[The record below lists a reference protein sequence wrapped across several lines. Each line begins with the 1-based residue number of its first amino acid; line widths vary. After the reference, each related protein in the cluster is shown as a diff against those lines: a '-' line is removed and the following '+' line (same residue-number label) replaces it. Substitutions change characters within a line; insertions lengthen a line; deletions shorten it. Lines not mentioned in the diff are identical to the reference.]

1 MKLKVQSLKRLA
13 QYDMDNSN
21 YQFVMLAK
29 LEDFDEVRLVV
40 LDHLLTHKNK
50 VKKVYNKHV
59 QSKKFSVGNLVW
71 NVILLII
78 HKDPKFSKWS
88 LNQDGPYVISKVL
101 IKDYYHLAN
110 QDEEM
115 QFLMIIG

>member
-29 LEDFDEVRLVV
+29 LEDFDEVRLIV
-40 LDHLLTHKNK
+40 LDHLLAHKNK

-59 QSKKFSVGNLVW
+59 QSSQLVIW
-71 NVILLII
+71 Y
-78 HKDPKFSKWS
+78 
-88 LNQDGPYVISKVL
+88 GRPY
-101 IKDYYHLAN
+101 Y
-110 QDEEM
+110 
-115 QFLMIIG
+115 